1 MRSLSWLAA
10 AAAVAACA
18 AAQADPV
25 HPDRPN
31 RWQEAFAAPA
41 AHVTG
46 AAFGGG
52 ELFVADRSLD
62 VVFVVDPQTGATIRE
77 LPIPG
82 YVPTGLAHDG
92 EHLWLADAGEDR
104 IYRLDPADGTV
115 SLSFDAP
122 TSSPAGLAHDGTDLW
137 VADRKGKRL
146 HRVSTVDGT
155 SIDSVPGPDTRTT
168 GLTWDGAALW
178 AADRIADEVYRVDPR
193 NGNVTLTLQAGG
205 EHAWGLAWDGQ
216 RLLCSDYQSDV
227 VHELAPASL
236 PPYGLLEDRREAIAF
251 HHEVRIYGPEPLLEG
266 VISMAV
272 PRNRPGL
279 EIEGSIAFEPAP
291 AELVQDQW
299 GQDIARFRFTDVAA
313 PGHIGAVLR
322 VRARTWTLR
331 YYIFPEKVGDL
342 GDIPRDVRRAYLVD
356 GDKYR
361 IEDPLIR
368 GVVDRVV
375 GDETNAYEVMRA
387 LYDHLLDSMEYELA
401 GGWNVAPAVLQR
413 GSGSC
418 SEYTFVFI
426 ALCRAAGLPARYVG
440 SIVQR
445 YDDAAVDEVF
455 HRWAEVYLPP
465 YGWVPVD
472 PSRGDKDTPALQA
485 ASIGQLDNSLV
496 VTTESGGDS
505 ADLGWTYNSASR
517 FTTRGPVKVVEE
529 TYADWETIGEGD

>member
-1 MRSLSWLAA
+1 MSSMRWLAT
-10 AAAVAACA
+10 AVALVACVA
-18 AAQADPV
+18 SQADPV

-31 RWQEAFAAPA
+31 RWQEVFATPG

-46 AAFGGG
+46 AAFGNS
-52 ELFVADRSLD
+52 ELFVTDRQLD
-62 VVFVVDPQTGATIRE
+62 KVRVVDLATGETVRD

-82 YVPTGLAHDG
+82 YIPV
-92 EHLWLADAGEDR
+92 
-104 IYRLDPADGTV
+104 
-115 SLSFDAP
+115 
-122 TSSPAGLAHDGTDLW
+122 GLAHDGTDLW
-137 VADRKGKRL
+137 VADHKGKRL
-146 HRVSTVDGT
+146 HRISTVDGT
-155 SIDSVPGPDTRTT
+155 SIASIPGPATRTT
-168 GLTWDGAALW
+168 GLTWDGTALW

-193 NGNVTLTLQAGG
+193 DGNVTLTLQAGG
-205 EHAWGLAWDGQ
+205 EHAWGLAWDGES
-216 RLLCSDYQSDV
+216 LLSTDYQSDKIY
-227 VHELAPASL
+227 LLTPASL
-236 PPYGLLEDRREAIAF
+236 PPYGLLEDRREEIAY
-251 HHEVRIYGPEPLLEG
+251 HHEARVYGPEPLLEG
-266 VISMAV
+266 VLSLAV

-291 AELVQDQW
+291 AEVVKDQW

-313 PGHIGAVLR
+313 PGHVGAVMR
-322 VRARTWTLR
+322 VRAHTWTLR

-342 GDIPRDVRRAYLVD
+342 DDIPYGVRKAYLAD

-361 IEDPLIR
+361 IDDPVIR
-368 GVVDRVV
+368 EVVDDVV
-375 GDETNAYEVMRA
+375 GDEANAYAVMRA
-387 LYDHLLDSMEYELA
+387 LYDHVLANMEYELA
-401 GGWNVAPAVLQR
+401 GGWNVAPAVLER

-445 YDDAAVDEVF
+445 YDDAAVDEGF

-472 PSRGDKDTPALQA
+472 PSRGDKGTPARQA
-485 ASIGQLDNSLV
+485 ASIGQLGNGLM

-505 ADLGWTYNSASR
+505 DDLGWTYNSASR

-529 TYADWETIGEGD
+529 TYADWETIDETE